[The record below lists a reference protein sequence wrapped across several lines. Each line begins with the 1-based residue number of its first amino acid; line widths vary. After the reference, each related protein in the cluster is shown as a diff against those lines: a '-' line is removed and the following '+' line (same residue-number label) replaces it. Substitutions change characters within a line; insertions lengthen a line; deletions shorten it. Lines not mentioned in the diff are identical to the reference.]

1 MSEEVNQTIFGKII
15 RGELD
20 ADKVFEDDDF
30 LAFRDINPAAPVH
43 ILIIPKKHIVNLL
56 ETSGNDG
63 PILGEMMVLAGKIA
77 KAEGLEESGFR
88 FVINNGAGV
97 GQSVFHIH
105 GHILGGRDFSWP
117 PG

>member
-1 MSEEVNQTIFGKII
+1 MADDRNDTIFGKII
-15 RGELD
+15 RGEIP
-20 ADKVFEDDDF
+20 ADKVYEDDEF

-43 ILIIPKKHIVNLL
+43 ILIIPKQHIVNLL
-56 ETSGNDG
+56 TANADDAL
-63 PILGEMMVLAGKIA
+63 ILGKMMLTAGKIA
-77 KAEGLEESGFR
+77 REQGLEDKGFR

-105 GHILGGRDFSWP
+105 GHILGDRPMSWP